1 MARTIAQSAIRN
13 PLDRIFGVDSNVR
26 VLRVLAR
33 HGGLLSSSDISLRA
47 GLSKSSTRLG
57 LLSLGETGVVSV
69 EGSGYS
75 RLYRLNGEH
84 YLRREIESLFAAESN
99 RFAAILEAVRM
110 SVGDQEDRVKSLWVY
125 GSAARGDDR
134 LGSDL
139 DVGVIADADDLS
151 TVVEVVRSR
160 LADQSERLGFLA
172 SVVGLDMG
180 DVARLARDRD
190 PWWMNAV
197 NDAIVLSGKRPDE
210 LTALSGI
217 AAHG

>member
-13 PLDRIFGVDSNVR
+13 PLDLIFGVDSNVR

-33 HGGLLSSSDISLRA
+33 HGGFLSSSDISLRA

-84 YLRREIESLFAAESN
+84 YLRREIESLFAAESK
-99 RFAAILEAVRM
+99 RFAAILEAIRL
-110 SVGDQEDRVKSLWVY
+110 SLGDQENLVRSLWVY
-125 GSAARGDDR
+125 GSAARGDDG

-139 DVGVIADADDLS
+139 DVGLVAEADDLPA
-151 TVVEVVRSR
+151 VVEAVRAR
-160 LADQSERLGFLA
+160 LVDQSDRLGFSP
-172 SVVGLDMG
+172 SVVGLDMA

-190 PWWMNAV
+190 QR
-197 NDAIVLSGKRPDE
+197 GQ
-210 LTALSGI
+210 
-217 AAHG
+217 